1 MVDFGSTV
9 NPDFSL
15 IAPELV
21 LLIAAS
27 IIMVFISWRRIVTY
41 APAIA
46 MLGVVIAFGFAVNQ
60 WGQQGS
66 GFAGMVTCDNFGV
79 MFKLIFLGA
88 VGLSILLVGQFL
100 KSRGIDKPEYYALMT
115 VSAIGMMAMA
125 NTTDLVVMF
134 IGLEVMSVPLYVMAG
149 FSRRS
154 LESNEA
160 GIKYFLMG
168 AFATA
173 FLLMGIAFIYGAA
186 GTTNLRQ
193 VVADFNYIA
202 VGRGLY
208 LYGGVALILIG
219 FGFKVGAVP
228 FHSWI
233 PDVYHGAP
241 TPVTAFFSVAP
252 KAAAVA
258 VLMRIFLYGFAD
270 VVAVSQAFWVLSVL
284 TMTVGN
290 VLALRQ
296 NNVKRMLAYSSIAH
310 AGYILVA
317 LTVGTDEAVSSAIF
331 YVIAYTL
338 FNLGAF
344 AIVAL
349 LETRMGAESEFSEL
363 SGLARS
369 APALSLLLALFM
381 FALSG
386 FPPTVGFFG
395 KFYIFRAAI
404 EANYISLAVLGVLNS
419 FVSVYYYLRVV
430 KTCYFDEAEDTQQAV
445 FVPVTVGLVLIVTTV
460 GTLGFGIFP
469 QQLLQFTRQAIFA
482 FL

>member
-15 IAPELV
+15 IASELV

-27 IIMVFISWRRIVTY
+27 IIMVFISWRRMVTY

-160 GIKYFLMG
+160 GIKYFHMG

>member
-15 IAPELV
+15 IASELV

-27 IIMVFISWRRIVTY
+27 IIMVFISWRRMVTY